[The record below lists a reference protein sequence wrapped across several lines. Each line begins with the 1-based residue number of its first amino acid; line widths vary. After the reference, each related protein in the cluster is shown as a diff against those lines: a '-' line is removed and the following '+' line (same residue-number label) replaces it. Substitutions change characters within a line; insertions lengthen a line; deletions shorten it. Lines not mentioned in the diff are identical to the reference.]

1 MASPPLLTPTFVDL
15 GGWTLVAGFTK
26 DSPQMHMAFERSE
39 WVYASNLTIQAPG
52 DSPNTDGI
60 HLQHAKNIFIDY
72 SRIMTG
78 EFMLLVN

>member
-1 MASPPLLTPTFVDL
+1 
-15 GGWTLVAGFTK
+15 
-26 DSPQMHMAFERSE
+26 MHMAFERSE